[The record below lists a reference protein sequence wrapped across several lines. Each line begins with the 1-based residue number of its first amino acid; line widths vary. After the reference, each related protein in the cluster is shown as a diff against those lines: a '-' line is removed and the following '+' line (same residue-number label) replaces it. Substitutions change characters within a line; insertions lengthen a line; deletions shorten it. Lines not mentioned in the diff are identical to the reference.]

1 MKQHFYLIRERFET
15 DELISLFLSNP
26 EEIKTELGKDTTNQ
40 LYIRL
45 MTMRG

>member
-1 MKQHFYLIRERFET
+1 MKDHFHLIREKLET

-45 MTMRG
+45 MAMR